1 MKKYIYLPIY
11 IYFFV
16 LSISL
21 YLFHKRYFDEF
32 ELCLTLISVVVIE
45 IISLNFKY
53 IVSFFKFILKKIV
66 SFLK

>member
-32 ELCLTLISVVVIE
+32 ELCFALISVVVTE

-53 IVSFFKFILKKIV
+53 IASFFKFIFKKIA
-66 SFLK
+66 SLLK